1 MQATAVQI
9 VTREECMLN
18 LKGKVALITGAGG
31 RKGIGRAT
39 ALKLAALGADI
50 ALTDVRRPQSDLPPL
65 ERGDKWKGIESVA
78 DEVRALG
85 RECQTV
91 ACDLSVNTEV
101 RDLID
106 TVIGQFGKIDILV
119 NNARAII
126 GKDRVPVW
134 ELDEAEWRHF
144 LDINLTAVYLTIK
157 YAAPQMIERGQGGRI
172 VNTASDASKRGKAT
186 GSAYS
191 ATKFGL
197 LGLTQCA
204 ALDLAPH
211 QITVNSVCPG
221 SVNTDRMSYQEQAA
235 ADRQGVPLETY
246 RAQLVEQL
254 GQVNPLGR
262 IAESEDVANL
272 IAFLSSEEAAMIT
285 GQAYNIN
292 GGTLFH

>member
-1 MQATAVQI
+1 MPSL
-9 VTREECMLN
+9 E
-18 LKGKVALITGAGG
+18 GKVALITGAGG

-50 ALTDVRRPQSDLPPL
+50 ALTDVTRPQSDLPPQ
-65 ERGDKWKGIESVA
+65 ERGDKWQGIESVA
-78 DEVRALG
+78 EEVRAHG
-85 RECQTV
+85 RKCQTV
-91 ACDLSVNTEV
+91 ACDLSVNAEV

-106 TVIGQFGKIDILV
+106 TVIGEFGKIDIMI

-134 ELDEAEWRHF
+134 ELDEAEWQHF

-157 YAAPQMIERGQGGRI
+157 YTVPHMMERGQGGRI
-172 VNTASDASKRGKAT
+172 INTASDASKRGKAT
-186 GSAYS
+186 SSAYS

-221 SVNTDRMSYQEQAA
+221 SVNTDRMSYQEQIA
-235 ADRQGVPLETY
+235 ADQQGVPLGTY

-262 IAESEDVANL
+262 IVESEDVANL
-272 IAFLSSEEAAMIT
+272 IAFLSSDEAEMIT
-285 GQAYNIN
+285 GQAYNVN

>member
-1 MQATAVQI
+1 MPSL
-9 VTREECMLN
+9 E
-18 LKGKVALITGAGG
+18 GKVALITGAGG

-50 ALTDVRRPQSDLPPL
+50 ALTDVTRPQSDLPPQ
-65 ERGDKWKGIESVA
+65 ERGDKWQGIESVA
-78 DEVRALG
+78 DEVRAHG
-85 RECQTV
+85 RKCQTV
-91 ACDLSVNTEV
+91 ACDLSVNAEV

-106 TVIGQFGKIDILV
+106 TVIGEFGKIDIMI

-134 ELDEAEWRHF
+134 ELDEAEWQHF

-157 YAAPQMIERGQGGRI
+157 YTVPHMMERGQGGRI
-172 VNTASDASKRGKAT
+172 INTASDASKRGKAT
-186 GSAYS
+186 SSAYS

-211 QITVNSVCPG
+211 KITVNSVCPG
-221 SVNTDRMSYQEQAA
+221 SVNTDRMSYQEQIA

-262 IAESEDVANL
+262 IVESEDVANL
-272 IAFLSSEEAAMIT
+272 IAFLSSDEAEMIT
-285 GQAYNIN
+285 GQAYNVN

>member
-1 MQATAVQI
+1 MPSL
-9 VTREECMLN
+9 E
-18 LKGKVALITGAGG
+18 GKVALITGAGG

-50 ALTDVRRPQSDLPPL
+50 ALTDVTRPQSDLPPQ
-65 ERGDKWKGIESVA
+65 ERGDKWQGIESVA
-78 DEVRALG
+78 EEVRAHG
-85 RECQTV
+85 RKCQTV
-91 ACDLSVNTEV
+91 ACDLSVNAEV

-106 TVIGQFGKIDILV
+106 TVIGEFGKIDIMI

-126 GKDRVPVW
+126 GKDRLPVW
-134 ELDEAEWRHF
+134 ELDEAEWQHF
-144 LDINLTAVYLTIK
+144 LDINLTAVFLTIK
-157 YAAPQMIERGQGGRI
+157 YTVPHMMERGQGGRI
-172 VNTASDASKRGKAT
+172 INTASDASKRGKAT
-186 GSAYS
+186 SSAYS

-221 SVNTDRMSYQEQAA
+221 SVNTDRMSYQEQIA

-262 IAESEDVANL
+262 IVESEDVANL
-272 IAFLSSEEAAMIT
+272 IAFLSSDEAEMIT
-285 GQAYNIN
+285 GQAYNVN

>member
-1 MQATAVQI
+1 MSQF
-9 VTREECMLN
+9 E
-18 LKGKVALITGAGG
+18 GKVALITGAGG

-50 ALTDVRRPQSDLPPL
+50 ALTDVARPESDLPPQ
-65 ERGDKWKGIESVA
+65 ERGDQWNGIESVA
-78 DEVRALG
+78 EEVRALG
-85 RECQTV
+85 RDCQTV
-91 ACDLSVNTEV
+91 TCDLSVGAEIK
-101 RDLID
+101 DLID
-106 TVIGQFGKIDILV
+106 AVVGRFGKIDILI

-134 ELDEAEWRHF
+134 ELDEDEWQHF
-144 LDINLTAVYLTIK
+144 LDINLTAVYLAIK
-157 YAAPQMIERGQGGRI
+157 YAAPHMMDRGQGGRI
-172 VNTASDASKRGKAT
+172 INTASDASKSGKAT
-186 GSAYS
+186 ASAYS

-211 QITVNSVCPG
+211 KITVNSVCPG

-235 ADRQGVPLETY
+235 AEQQGIPLETY
-246 RAQLVEQL
+246 RAQLVERL

-262 IAESEDVANL
+262 IVESEDVANL
-272 IAFLSSEEAAMIT
+272 IAFLASDEAAMIT
-285 GQAYNIN
+285 GQAYNVN

>member
-1 MQATAVQI
+1 MSQF
-9 VTREECMLN
+9 E
-18 LKGKVALITGAGG
+18 GKVALITGAGG

-50 ALTDVRRPQSDLPPL
+50 ALTDVARPQSDLPPQ
-65 ERGDKWKGIESVA
+65 ERGDQWNGIESVA
-78 DEVRALG
+78 EEVRALG
-85 RECQTV
+85 RDCQTV
-91 ACDLSVNTEV
+91 TCDLSVSAEIK
-101 RDLID
+101 DLID
-106 TVIGQFGKIDILV
+106 AVVGRFGKIDILI

-134 ELDEAEWRHF
+134 ALDEGEWQHF
-144 LDINLTAVYLTIK
+144 LDINLTAVYLAIK
-157 YAAPQMIERGQGGRI
+157 YAAPHMMGRGQGGRI
-172 VNTASDASKRGKAT
+172 INTASDASKRGKAT
-186 GSAYS
+186 SSAYS

-204 ALDLAPH
+204 ALDLAPNK
-211 QITVNSVCPG
+211 ITVNSVCPG

-235 ADRQGVPLETY
+235 ADQQGIPLETY

-262 IAESEDVANL
+262 IVESEDVANL
-272 IAFLSSEEAAMIT
+272 IAFLASDEAAMIT
-285 GQAYNIN
+285 GQAYNVN

>member
-1 MQATAVQI
+1 MSGL
-9 VTREECMLN
+9 E
-18 LKGKVALITGAGG
+18 GKVALITGAGG

-50 ALTDVRRPQSDLPPL
+50 ALTDVSRSQSDLPPL
-65 ERGDKWKGIESVA
+65 ERGDKWQGIESVA
-78 DEVRALG
+78 NEVRDQG
-85 RECQTV
+85 RKCLTV
-91 ACDLSVNTEV
+91 ACDLSISTEI

-134 ELDEAEWRHF
+134 ELDESEWQHF
-144 LDINLTAVYLTIK
+144 LNINLTAVFLTIK
-157 YAAPQMIERGQGGRI
+157 FAAPHMIERGKGGRI
-172 VNTASDASKRGKAT
+172 INTASDASKRGKAT
-186 GSAYS
+186 SSAYS

-197 LGLTQCA
+197 LGLAQCA

-235 ADRQGVPLETY
+235 AVRQGIPLETY

-262 IAESEDVANL
+262 IVESEDVANL
-272 IAFLSSEEAAMIT
+272 IGFLSSNEAAMIT
-285 GQAYNIN
+285 GQAYNVN

>member
-1 MQATAVQI
+1 MPSL
-9 VTREECMLN
+9 E
-18 LKGKVALITGAGG
+18 GKVALITGVGG

-50 ALTDVRRPQSDLPPL
+50 VLTDVTRPQSDLPPQ
-65 ERGDKWKGIESVA
+65 ERGDKWQGIESVA
-78 DEVRALG
+78 EEVRAHG
-85 RECQTV
+85 RKCQTV
-91 ACDLSVNTEV
+91 ACDLSVNAEV

-106 TVIGQFGKIDILV
+106 TVIGEFGKIDIMI

-134 ELDEAEWRHF
+134 ELDEAEWQHF

-157 YAAPQMIERGQGGRI
+157 YTVPHMMERGQGGRI
-172 VNTASDASKRGKAT
+172 INTASDASKRGKAT
-186 GSAYS
+186 SSAYS

-221 SVNTDRMSYQEQAA
+221 SVNTDRMSYQEQIA

-262 IAESEDVANL
+262 IVESEDVANL
-272 IAFLSSEEAAMIT
+272 IAFLSSDEAEMIT
-285 GQAYNIN
+285 GQAYNVN

>member
-1 MQATAVQI
+1 MPSL
-9 VTREECMLN
+9 E
-18 LKGKVALITGAGG
+18 GKVALITGAGG

-50 ALTDVRRPQSDLPPL
+50 ALTDVTRPQSDLPPQ
-65 ERGDKWKGIESVA
+65 ERGDKWQGIESVA
-78 DEVRALG
+78 EEVRAHG
-85 RECQTV
+85 RKCQTV
-91 ACDLSVNTEV
+91 ACDLSVNAEV

-106 TVIGQFGKIDILV
+106 TVIGEFGKIDIMI

-126 GKDRVPVW
+126 GKDRLPVW
-134 ELDEAEWRHF
+134 ELDEAEWQHF

-157 YAAPQMIERGQGGRI
+157 YTVPHMMERGQGGRI
-172 VNTASDASKRGKAT
+172 INTASDASKRGKAT
-186 GSAYS
+186 SSAYS

-221 SVNTDRMSYQEQAA
+221 SVNTDRMSYQEQIA

-262 IAESEDVANL
+262 IVESEDVANL
-272 IAFLSSEEAAMIT
+272 IAFLSSDEAEMIT
-285 GQAYNIN
+285 GQAYNVN

>member
-1 MQATAVQI
+1 MS
-9 VTREECMLN
+9 N

-39 ALKLAALGADI
+39 ALKLAALGADLAI
-50 ALTDVRRPQSDLPPL
+50 TDFARPQSDLPPQ
-65 ERGDKWKGIESVA
+65 ERGEQWRGIESVA
-78 DEVRALG
+78 KEARKHG
-85 RECQTV
+85 HKCTTIF
-91 ACDLSVNTEV
+91 CDLSKSVEI

-106 TVIGQFGKIDILV
+106 EVISQFGKIDILI

-134 ELDEAEWRHF
+134 ELDEAEWHHF
-144 LDINLTAVYLTIK
+144 IDINLTAVYLAIK
-157 YAAPQMIERGQGGRI
+157 YAAPHMIERGQGGRI

-186 GSAYS
+186 SSAYS
-191 ATKFGL
+191 STKFGL

-211 QITVNSVCPG
+211 KITVNAVCPG
-221 SVNTDRMSYQEQAA
+221 SVNTDRLSYQEQAA
-235 ADRQGVPLETY
+235 ADEQGISLETY

-254 GQVNPLGR
+254 GQANPLGR
-262 IAESEDVANL
+262 IVESEDVANL
-272 IAFLSSEEAAMIT
+272 IAFLSSDDAPMIT
-285 GQAYNIN
+285 GQAYNVN

>member
-1 MQATAVQI
+1 MPSL
-9 VTREECMLN
+9 E
-18 LKGKVALITGAGG
+18 GKVALITGVGG

-50 ALTDVRRPQSDLPPL
+50 ALTDVTRPQSDLPPQ
-65 ERGDKWKGIESVA
+65 ERGDKWQGIESVA
-78 DEVRALG
+78 EEVRAHG
-85 RECQTV
+85 RKCQTV
-91 ACDLSVNTEV
+91 ACDLSVNAEV

-106 TVIGQFGKIDILV
+106 TVIGEFGKIDIMI

-134 ELDEAEWRHF
+134 ELDEAEWQHF

-157 YAAPQMIERGQGGRI
+157 YTVPHMMERGQGGRI
-172 VNTASDASKRGKAT
+172 INTASDASKRGKAT
-186 GSAYS
+186 SSAYS

-221 SVNTDRMSYQEQAA
+221 SVNTDRMSYQEQIA

-262 IAESEDVANL
+262 IVESEDVANL
-272 IAFLSSEEAAMIT
+272 IAFLSSDEAEMIT
-285 GQAYNIN
+285 GQAYNVN

>member
-1 MQATAVQI
+1 MSGL
-9 VTREECMLN
+9 E
-18 LKGKVALITGAGG
+18 GKVALITGAGG

-39 ALKLAALGADI
+39 ALKLAGLGADI
-50 ALTDVRRPQSDLPPL
+50 ALTDVTRPQSDLPPL
-65 ERGDKWKGIESVA
+65 ERGDQWQGIESVA

-106 TVIGQFGKIDILV
+106 AVIGQFGKIDILV

-144 LDINLTAVYLTIK
+144 LDINLTAVYLAIK
-157 YAAPQMIERGQGGRI
+157 YAAPHMIERGQGGRI

>member
-1 MQATAVQI
+1 MS
-9 VTREECMLN
+9 N

-39 ALKLAALGADI
+39 ALKLAALGADLAI
-50 ALTDVRRPQSDLPPL
+50 TDFARPQSDLPPQ
-65 ERGDKWKGIESVA
+65 ERGEQWRGIESVA
-78 DEVRALG
+78 KEARKHG
-85 RECQTV
+85 NKCTTIF
-91 ACDLSVNTEV
+91 CDLSKSAEI

-106 TVIGQFGKIDILV
+106 EVISQFGKIDILI

-134 ELDEAEWRHF
+134 ELDEAEWNHF
-144 LDINLTAVYLTIK
+144 LDINLTAVYLAIK
-157 YAAPQMIERGQGGRI
+157 YAAPHMIERGQGGRI

-186 GSAYS
+186 SSAYS
-191 ATKFGL
+191 STKFGL

-211 QITVNSVCPG
+211 KITVNAVCPG
-221 SVNTDRMSYQEQAA
+221 SVNTDRLSYQEQAA
-235 ADRQGVPLETY
+235 ADEQGIPLETY

-254 GQVNPLGR
+254 GQANPLGR
-262 IAESEDVANL
+262 IVESEDVANL
-272 IAFLSSEEAAMIT
+272 IAFLSSDDAPMIT
-285 GQAYNIN
+285 GQAYNVN

>member
-1 MQATAVQI
+1 MPSL
-9 VTREECMLN
+9 E
-18 LKGKVALITGAGG
+18 GKVALITGAGG

-50 ALTDVRRPQSDLPPL
+50 ALTDVTRPQSDLPPQ
-65 ERGDKWKGIESVA
+65 ERGDKWQGIESVA
-78 DEVRALG
+78 EEVRAHG
-85 RECQTV
+85 RKCQTV
-91 ACDLSVNTEV
+91 ACDLSVNAEV

-106 TVIGQFGKIDILV
+106 TVIGEFGKIDIMI

-134 ELDEAEWRHF
+134 ELDEAEWQHF

-157 YAAPQMIERGQGGRI
+157 YTVPHMMERGQGGRI
-172 VNTASDASKRGKAT
+172 INTASDASKRGKAT
-186 GSAYS
+186 SSAYS

-221 SVNTDRMSYQEQAA
+221 SVNTDRMSYQEQIA

-254 GQVNPLGR
+254 GPVNPLGR
-262 IAESEDVANL
+262 IVESEDVANL
-272 IAFLSSEEAAMIT
+272 IAFLSSDEAEMIT
-285 GQAYNIN
+285 GQAYNVN

>member
-1 MQATAVQI
+1 MP
-9 VTREECMLN
+9 
-18 LKGKVALITGAGG
+18 
-31 RKGIGRAT
+31 
-39 ALKLAALGADI
+39 
-50 ALTDVRRPQSDLPPL
+50 PQ
-65 ERGDKWKGIESVA
+65 ERGDKWQGIESVA
-78 DEVRALG
+78 EEVRAHG
-85 RECQTV
+85 RKCQTV
-91 ACDLSVNTEV
+91 ACDLSVNAEV

-106 TVIGQFGKIDILV
+106 TVIGEFGKIDIMI

-134 ELDEAEWRHF
+134 ELDEAEWQHF

-157 YAAPQMIERGQGGRI
+157 YTVPHMMERGQGGRI
-172 VNTASDASKRGKAT
+172 INTASDASKRGKAT
-186 GSAYS
+186 SSAYS

-221 SVNTDRMSYQEQAA
+221 SVNTDRMSYQEQIA

-262 IAESEDVANL
+262 IVESEDVANL
-272 IAFLSSEEAAMIT
+272 IAFLSSDEAEMIT
-285 GQAYNIN
+285 GQAYNVN

>member
-1 MQATAVQI
+1 MPSL
-9 VTREECMLN
+9 E
-18 LKGKVALITGAGG
+18 GKVALITGAGG

-50 ALTDVRRPQSDLPPL
+50 ALTDVTRPQSDLPPQ
-65 ERGDKWKGIESVA
+65 ERGDKWQGIESVA
-78 DEVRALG
+78 EEVRAHG
-85 RECQTV
+85 RKCQTV
-91 ACDLSVNTEV
+91 ACDLSVNAEV

-106 TVIGQFGKIDILV
+106 TVIGEFGKIDIMI

-134 ELDEAEWRHF
+134 ELDEAEWQHF

-157 YAAPQMIERGQGGRI
+157 YTVPHMMERGQGGRI
-172 VNTASDASKRGKAT
+172 INTASDASKRGKAT
-186 GSAYS
+186 SSAYS

-221 SVNTDRMSYQEQAA
+221 SVNTDRMSYQEQIA

-262 IAESEDVANL
+262 IVESEDVANL
-272 IAFLSSEEAAMIT
+272 IAFLSSDEAEMIT
-285 GQAYNIN
+285 GQAYNVN

>member
-1 MQATAVQI
+1 MPSL
-9 VTREECMLN
+9 E
-18 LKGKVALITGAGG
+18 GKVALITGAGG

-50 ALTDVRRPQSDLPPL
+50 ALTDVTRPQSDLPPQ
-65 ERGDKWKGIESVA
+65 ERGDKWQGIESVA
-78 DEVRALG
+78 EEVRAHG
-85 RECQTV
+85 RKCQTV
-91 ACDLSVNTEV
+91 ACDLSVNAEV

-106 TVIGQFGKIDILV
+106 TVIGEFGKIDIMI

-134 ELDEAEWRHF
+134 ELDEAEWQHF

-157 YAAPQMIERGQGGRI
+157 YTVPHMMERGQGGRI
-172 VNTASDASKRGKAT
+172 INTASDAAKRGKAT
-186 GSAYS
+186 SSAYS

-221 SVNTDRMSYQEQAA
+221 SVNTDRMSYQEQIA

-262 IAESEDVANL
+262 IVESEDVANL
-272 IAFLSSEEAAMIT
+272 IAFLSSDEAEMIT
-285 GQAYNIN
+285 GQAYNVN

>member
-1 MQATAVQI
+1 MPSL
-9 VTREECMLN
+9 E
-18 LKGKVALITGAGG
+18 GKVALITGAGG

-50 ALTDVRRPQSDLPPL
+50 ALTDVTRPQSDLPPQ
-65 ERGDKWKGIESVA
+65 ERGDKWQGIESVA
-78 DEVRALG
+78 EEVRAHG
-85 RECQTV
+85 RKCQTV
-91 ACDLSVNTEV
+91 ACDLSVNAEV

-106 TVIGQFGKIDILV
+106 TVIGEFGKIDIMI

-134 ELDEAEWRHF
+134 ELDEAEWQHF

-157 YAAPQMIERGQGGRI
+157 YTVPHMMERGQGGRI
-172 VNTASDASKRGKAT
+172 INTASDASKRGKAT
-186 GSAYS
+186 SSAYS

-211 QITVNSVCPG
+211 KITVNSVCPG
-221 SVNTDRMSYQEQAA
+221 SVNTDRMSYQEQIA

-254 GQVNPLGR
+254 GPVNPLGR
-262 IAESEDVANL
+262 IVESEDVANL
-272 IAFLSSEEAAMIT
+272 IAFLSSDEAEMIT
-285 GQAYNIN
+285 GQAYNVN

>member
-1 MQATAVQI
+1 MPSL
-9 VTREECMLN
+9 E
-18 LKGKVALITGAGG
+18 GKVALITGAGG

-50 ALTDVRRPQSDLPPL
+50 ALTDVTRPQSDLPPQ
-65 ERGDKWKGIESVA
+65 ERGDKWQGIESVE
-78 DEVRALG
+78 EVRAHG
-85 RECQTV
+85 RKCQTV
-91 ACDLSVNTEV
+91 ACDLSVNAEV

-106 TVIGQFGKIDILV
+106 TVIGEFGKIDIMI

-126 GKDRVPVW
+126 GKDRVSVW
-134 ELDEAEWRHF
+134 ELDEAEWQHF

-157 YAAPQMIERGQGGRI
+157 YTVPHMMERGQGGRI
-172 VNTASDASKRGKAT
+172 INTASDASKRGKAT
-186 GSAYS
+186 SSAYS

-221 SVNTDRMSYQEQAA
+221 SVNTDRMSYQEQIA

-262 IAESEDVANL
+262 IVESEDVANL
-272 IAFLSSEEAAMIT
+272 IAFLSSDEAEMIT
-285 GQAYNIN
+285 GQAYNVN

>member
-1 MQATAVQI
+1 MPSL
-9 VTREECMLN
+9 E
-18 LKGKVALITGAGG
+18 GKVALITGAGG

-50 ALTDVRRPQSDLPPL
+50 ALTDVTRPQSDLPPQ
-65 ERGDKWKGIESVA
+65 ERGDKWQGIESVA
-78 DEVRALG
+78 EEVRAHG
-85 RECQTV
+85 RKCQTV
-91 ACDLSVNTEV
+91 ACDLSVNAEV

-106 TVIGQFGKIDILV
+106 TVIGEFGKIDIMI

-134 ELDEAEWRHF
+134 ELDEAEWQHF

-157 YAAPQMIERGQGGRI
+157 YTVPHMMERGQGGRI
-172 VNTASDASKRGKAT
+172 INTASDASKRGKAT
-186 GSAYS
+186 SSAYS

-221 SVNTDRMSYQEQAA
+221 SVNTDRMSYQEQIA
-235 ADRQGVPLETY
+235 ADRQGVPLGTY

-262 IAESEDVANL
+262 IVESEDVANL
-272 IAFLSSEEAAMIT
+272 IAFLSSDEAEMIT
-285 GQAYNIN
+285 GQAYNVN

>member
-1 MQATAVQI
+1 MSS
-9 VTREECMLN
+9 

-39 ALKLAALGADI
+39 ALKLAALGADLAI
-50 ALTDVRRPQSDLPPL
+50 TDFARPQTDLPPQ
-65 ERGDKWKGIESVA
+65 ERGEQWRGIESVA
-78 DEVRALG
+78 KEARKHG
-85 RECQTV
+85 YKCTTIF
-91 ACDLSVNTEV
+91 CDLSKSAEI

-106 TVIGQFGKIDILV
+106 EVISQFGKIDILI

-134 ELDEAEWRHF
+134 ELDEAEWHHF
-144 LDINLTAVYLTIK
+144 LDINLTAVYLAIK
-157 YAAPQMIERGQGGRI
+157 YAAPHMIERGQGGRI

-186 GSAYS
+186 SSAYS
-191 ATKFGL
+191 STKFGL

-211 QITVNSVCPG
+211 KITVNAVCPG
-221 SVNTDRMSYQEQAA
+221 SVNTDRLSYQEQAA
-235 ADRQGVPLETY
+235 ADEQGIPLETY

-254 GQVNPLGR
+254 GQANPLGR
-262 IAESEDVANL
+262 IVESEDVANL
-272 IAFLSSEEAAMIT
+272 IAFLSSDDAPMIT
-285 GQAYNIN
+285 GQAYNVN